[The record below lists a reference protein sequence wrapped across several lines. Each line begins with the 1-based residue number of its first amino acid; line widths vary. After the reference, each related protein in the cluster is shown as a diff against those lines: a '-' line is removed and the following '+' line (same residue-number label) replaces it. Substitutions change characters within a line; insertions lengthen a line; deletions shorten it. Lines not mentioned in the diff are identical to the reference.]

1 MTRMFLSSTDFFWR
15 DLTQV
20 PGLETAVAAALE
32 DVLARGMRAVMTER
46 FGG

>member
-1 MTRMFLSSTDFFWR
+1 MFLSRTDFFGQ

-20 PGLETAVAAALE
+20 PGLETAVATALK